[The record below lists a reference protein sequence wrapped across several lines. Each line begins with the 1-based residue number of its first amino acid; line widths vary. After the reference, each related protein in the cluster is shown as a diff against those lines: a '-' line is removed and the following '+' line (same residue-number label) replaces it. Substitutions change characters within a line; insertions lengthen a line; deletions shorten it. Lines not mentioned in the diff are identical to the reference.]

1 MAPVWTLRLGA
12 MEVNHWFPTA
22 PANTVYV
29 VFAAVKIVLLVELK
43 YILAISVTIKC
54 KQDVFVRMP

>member
-1 MAPVWTLRLGA
+1 